1 MYKYIKLKDITLN
14 AYLYIAKF
22 YYFKDL
28 PKTIKV
34 LSSDYHNIN
43 QAISNNR

>member
-1 MYKYIKLKDITLN
+1 MFKYIKLKDITLN
-14 AYLYIAKF
+14 AYLFITQ
-22 YYFKDL
+22 YYAFKDL

-34 LSSDYHNIN
+34 YKKDYHNII